1 MAASPFTKGTGWRA
15 SPTVTPFVGISSSRP
30 RAERREPARTRSRL
44 GDASAGSYPH
54 RYGDTDRAV
63 EHYATACVASARI
76 LRSEGHQL
84 EAADLEAEARQ
95 ARYQPDHREPD
106 AVATELD
113 LMVTELDPDN
123 YGPTWWR

>member
-1 MAASPFTKGTGWRA
+1 MAASPFTEETGWRA
-15 SPTVTPFVGISSSRP
+15 SPTVTQFVGISSSRR
-30 RAERREPARTRSRL
+30 RAERRVPARTNSGR

-63 EHYATACVASARI
+63 EHYATACLASARI
-76 LRSEGHQL
+76 LRSEGHRL

-95 ARYQPDHREPD
+95 ARYQPGHPEPD
-106 AVATELD
+106 PVATELHV
-113 LMVTELDPDN
+113 MATELDPDD